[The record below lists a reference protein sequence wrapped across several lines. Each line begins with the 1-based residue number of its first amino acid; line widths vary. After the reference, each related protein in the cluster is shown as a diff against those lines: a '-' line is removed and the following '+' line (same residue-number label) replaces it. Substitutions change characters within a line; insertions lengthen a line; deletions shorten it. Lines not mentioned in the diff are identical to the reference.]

1 VSLAS
6 VLRGLRARRADLE
19 SGLVDVVERGPWA
32 DALRGRQIERSTS
45 GATVAAI
52 KLRAAMIDSI
62 EAAHDKLVEV
72 ERDPRRS
79 DLAKREDGEAAARS
93 AFDGAVGAIAAARSA
108 ARFARGSIDA
118 KLDGERRKH
127 ASSLLGPED
136 ARELR
141 AMLAALPADQRVDA
155 IRSAVLSGADEG
167 IVGAL
172 VHAAGPVRRRLL
184 DEAGIDG
191 LTWSQSIVGW
201 DAVLSDALVLERNL
215 ALEVEASADRA
226 AQVLGVAAADLRKT
240 SAVED
245 RRAWSQVEA
254 VLRGEE
260 PPAAEGAA

>member
-1 VSLAS
+1 
-6 VLRGLRARRADLE
+6 
-19 SGLVDVVERGPWA
+19 
-32 DALRGRQIERSTS
+32 
-45 GATVAAI
+45 
-52 KLRAAMIDSI
+52 
-62 EAAHDKLVEV
+62 
-72 ERDPRRS
+72 
-79 DLAKREDGEAAARS
+79 
-93 AFDGAVGAIAAARSA
+93 
-108 ARFARGSIDA
+108 
-118 KLDGERRKH
+118 
-127 ASSLLGPED
+127 
-136 ARELR
+136 
-141 AMLAALPADQRVDA
+141 MLAALPADQRVDA

>member
-1 VSLAS
+1 MSLAS

-19 SGLVDVVERGPWA
+19 SGLVDTAGTGPWA
-32 DALRGRQIERSTS
+32 DALRGRQIERATS
-45 GATVAAI
+45 GASVASI
-52 KLRAAMIDSI
+52 RLRAALLDSI

-108 ARFARGSIDA
+108 ARFARGSIDS
-118 KLDGERRKH
+118 KLDSERRKH

-141 AMLAALPADQRVDA
+141 AMLAALPADQRVEA
-155 IRSAVLSGADEG
+155 IRSAVLSGTDEG
-167 IVGAL
+167 VIGAL

-184 DEAGIDG
+184 DEAGVDEP
-191 LTWSQSIVGW
+191 TWSQSIVGW
-201 DAVLSDALVLERNL
+201 DAALSDALVLERDL

-245 RRAWSQVEA
+245 RRAWSQVESL
-254 VLRGEE
+254 LRGEDL
-260 PPAAEGAA
+260 PAAEGAA